1 MRNAKSQLSGTTGVA
16 VTLNPN
22 LPTGVFDV
30 IYTKWSVIVTRG
42 YSSNEEDDRTN
53 GCIETRRPTIDHN
66 MVYVPGKNL
75 KLRPL
80 LHSQKKV
87 GKGVKSVKPAHL
99 YVMPASDEDAEHT
112 IRRAMNRRPT
122 LDHNMVYVPGKNL
135 KLRPFYAHKKGAKRC
150 KRSQSSTSQLDAG
163 VG

>member
-1 MRNAKSQLSGTTGVA
+1 MRNAQSQLSGTTGVD

-75 KLRPL
+75 KLRPFYRHEL
-80 LHSQKKV
+80 
-87 GKGVKSVKPAHL
+87 GV
-99 YVMPASDEDAEHT
+99 E
-112 IRRAMNRRPT
+112 
-122 LDHNMVYVPGKNL
+122 
-135 KLRPFYAHKKGAKRC
+135 RC
-150 KRSQSSTSQLDAG
+150 ERSQTSQSQLDAG

>member
-1 MRNAKSQLSGTTGVA
+1 MRNAQSQLNGTTGVA

-22 LPTGVFDV
+22 LPTGVFHV

-42 YSSNEEDDRTN
+42 CSSNEEDDRTI

-80 LHSQKKV
+80 LHSHKKV
-87 GKGVKSVKPAHL
+87 RKGVKGVKPAHL
-99 YVMPASDEDAEHT
+99 NSMPASDEDPENTNGRPAT
-112 IRRAMNRRPT
+112 RRPT

-135 KLRPFYAHKKGAKRC
+135 KLRLFYVHKKGAQRC
-150 KRSQSSTSQLDAG
+150 QQCQTSPSQLDAA

>member
-42 YSSNEEDDRTN
+42 YSSNEEDECTN

-99 YVMPASDEDAEHT
+99 
-112 IRRAMNRRPT
+112 
-122 LDHNMVYVPGKNL
+122 
-135 KLRPFYAHKKGAKRC
+135 
-150 KRSQSSTSQLDAG
+150 
-163 VG
+163 